1 MSSSSIVPVSM
12 QASQKT
18 LSLFS
23 GLLVTFLC
31 MGCSSVSVLRL
42 TSETFSPRSVE
53 EVAIL
58 SEAPPT
64 EHIRIAEL
72 SETSSSRVDTLQ
84 RHILKKAA
92 QLGAD
97 GVIFSVP
104 HTRSEQR
111 VDYQPVYSPW
121 GYYAPYYYGP
131 GPYGYSRPWGY
142 SYGAYGAF
150 GPFGGYRQYAAI
162 PYSVRVTSLQGVAI
176 RYGGSSGAP
185 AP

>member
-1 MSSSSIVPVSM
+1 LLIVQVRVR
-12 QASQKT
+12 ASQKT
-18 LSLFS
+18 LSLFTVILAICL
-23 GLLVTFLC
+23 G

-42 TSETFSPRSVE
+42 TSDTFPPRSVE

-58 SEAPPT
+58 SEAPPI

-97 GVIFSVP
+97 AVIFSVP

-111 VDYQPVYSPW
+111 VDYQPMYSPW

-131 GPYGYSRPWGY
+131 GPYGYSRTWGY
-142 SYGAYGAF
+142 SYGGYGAF
-150 GPFGGYRQYAAI
+150 VPFGGYQRYAAV
-162 PYSVRVTSLQGVAI
+162 PYSVRVTSLKGVAI
-176 RYGGSSGAP
+176 RYGRSPGAP

>member
-1 MSSSSIVPVSM
+1 M
-12 QASQKT
+12 QTTPKT

-23 GLLVTFLC
+23 GLLVCCLC
-31 MGCSSVSVLRL
+31 MGCSNVNVLRL

-72 SETSSSRVDTLQ
+72 SETASSRVDTLQ

-97 GVIFSVP
+97 AVVFSAP
-104 HTRSEQR
+104 HSRSEQR

-142 SYGAYGAF
+142 SYGAFGAF

-162 PYSVRVTSLQGVAI
+162 PYSVRVTTLKGVAI
-176 RYGGSSGAP
+176 RYSGSPGEP
-185 AP
+185 TP

>member
-1 MSSSSIVPVSM
+1 M
-12 QASQKT
+12 QTSQKT
-18 LSLFS
+18 LSIFT
-23 GLLVTFLC
+23 GLLVTCLG

-42 TSETFSPRSVE
+42 TSDTFPPRSVG

-72 SETSSSRVDTLQ
+72 SETSSSCVDVLQ

-97 GVIFSVP
+97 AVIFSVS

-111 VDYQPVYSPW
+111 VDYQPMYSPW

-142 SYGAYGAF
+142 SYGGYGAF

-162 PYSVRVTSLQGVAI
+162 PYSVRVTTLKGVAI
-176 RYGGSSGAP
+176 RYSGSPGEP
-185 AP
+185 TP

>member
-1 MSSSSIVPVSM
+1 MSSSPIVQVRV
-12 QASQKT
+12 QTNQKT
-18 LSLFS
+18 LSLFF
-23 GLLVTFLC
+23 GLLVTWVC
-31 MGCSSVSVLRL
+31 VGCSSVNVLRL
-42 TSETFSPRSVE
+42 TSETFSPRSLE

-72 SETSSSRVDTLQ
+72 SETASSRVDTLQ
-84 RHILKKAA
+84 QHILKKAA

-97 GVIFSVP
+97 AVVFSVP
-104 HTRSEQR
+104 HTHSEQR

-142 SYGAYGAF
+142 SYGAF

-162 PYSVRVTSLQGVAI
+162 PYSVRVTTLKGVAI
-176 RYGGSSGAP
+176 RYSGSPGEP